1 LTPVQK
7 KAVKHV
13 VTESKKLSDKSY
25 PQLKS
30 RVKGMRWE
38 KADLKR
44 VMRYI
49 RDEAPIIVHIDLEAS
64 LKFLLK
70 DTHYRNQFE
79 TNTSR
84 GTLSHDTRRGWERR
98 MFGGIYDKSNGFERV
113 KYGVLN
119 MVNDPKGIESCVYY
133 GDSFFVLKKVRL
145 RTSFADR
152 DTGYD
157 DAILASCEYYC
168 HILQG
173 YTDQE
178 LNNVKDVAQHIQED
192 PKYFKSSSYNSY
204 YYKEIQIHGDIRF
217 DTHISSIRLHD
228 SLRSDKS
235 FLDDVRKFAEKN
247 GIQSVSFQNGSPLP
261 DPS

>member
-1 LTPVQK
+1 M
-7 KAVKHV
+7 
-13 VTESKKLSDKSY
+13 
-25 PQLKS
+25 
-30 RVKGMRWE
+30 GWE
-38 KADLKR
+38 EGDLKR
-44 VMRYI
+44 VMKYI

-168 HILQG
+168 HILNG

-178 LNNVKDVAQHIQED
+178 LNNVKDVAQHIQDD

-204 YYKEIQIHGDIRF
+204 YYKEIQIHGELRF
-217 DTHISSIRLHD
+217 DTNIAAIRVNNRH
-228 SLRSDKS
+228 RYQ
-235 FLDDVRKFAEKN
+235 LDIIQQIKDFAKKN
-247 GIQSVSFQNGSPLP
+247 GITDVTFQEGESLLN
-261 DPS
+261 